1 MTRNTD
7 PVIKALEQAL
17 ADTFT
22 LALKTQNYHWNVVG
36 SNFFGLHNL
45 FEEQY
50 NDGYAAA
57 DDIAE
62 RIRALGAPAPGGLR
76 AFQEITTVAE
86 AKDGIDSKA
95 MIDDLA
101 ESHAAVAASLKTGVD
116 VAEKAEDVS
125 TADMLTGRI
134 TEHEKHAWMLRS
146 LRG

>member
-7 PVIKALEQAL
+7 PVVKALEQAL

-36 SNFFGLHNL
+36 PNFFGLHNL

-50 NDGYAAA
+50 TDAFGAV
-57 DDIAE
+57 DELAE
-62 RIRALGAPAPGGLR
+62 RIRALGATAPGGLR
-76 AFQEITTVAE
+76 AFQEISNIAD
-86 AKDGIDSKA
+86 AQDGIDAKA

-101 ESHAAVAASLKTGVD
+101 ASNEAIGATLKAGIEAAGSAGDDA
-116 VAEKAEDVS
+116 
-125 TADMLTGRI
+125 TADLLTGRLA
-134 TEHEKHAWMLRS
+134 THDKAAWMLRS

>member
-7 PVIKALEQAL
+7 PVVKALEQAL

-36 SNFFGLHNL
+36 PNFFGLHNL

-50 NDGYAAA
+50 TDAFGAV
-57 DDIAE
+57 DELAE
-62 RIRALGAPAPGGLR
+62 RIRALGAAAPGGLQ
-76 AFQEITTVAE
+76 AFREISGIADAQE
-86 AKDGIDSKA
+86 GIDAKA

-101 ESHAAVAASLKTGVD
+101 AGNEAVGATLKAGIAAAGSAGD
-116 VAEKAEDVS
+116 DA
-125 TADMLTGRI
+125 TADLLTGRLA
-134 TEHEKHAWMLRS
+134 THDKAAWMLRS

>member
-7 PVIKALEQAL
+7 PVVKGLEQAL

-50 NDGYAAA
+50 TDGFTAA
-57 DDIAE
+57 DEIAE
-62 RIRALGAPAPGGLR
+62 RIRALGAAAPGGLR
-76 AFQEITTVAE
+76 SFQEITTVAD
-86 AKDGIDSKA
+86 AKDGIDAKA
-95 MIDDLA
+95 MIDDLV
-101 ESHAAVAASLKTGVD
+101 ESHEAVAASLKTGVD
-116 VAEKAEDVS
+116 VAEKAGDVS
-125 TADMLTGRI
+125 TADLLTGRI
-134 TEHEKHAWMLRS
+134 TTHDKAAWMLRS

>member
-7 PVIKALEQAL
+7 PVVKALEQAL

-50 NDGYAAA
+50 TDGFTAA
-57 DDIAE
+57 DEIAE
-62 RIRALGAPAPGGLR
+62 RIRALGAAAPGGLR
-76 AFQEITTVAE
+76 AFQEITTVAD
-86 AKDGIDSKA
+86 AKDGIDSKT

-101 ESHAAVAASLKTGVD
+101 ESHAAVSASLKTGVD
-116 VAEKAEDVS
+116 VAEKAGDVS
-125 TADMLTGRI
+125 TADLLTGRI
-134 TEHEKHAWMLRS
+134 TTHDKAAWMLRS